1 MYFCFSEHP
10 NTQNA
15 SCTETLKFSLIET
28 LSHNV
33 KKKTVYTL
41 IFIPFHTCCECR
53 SFKYTHNLICN
64 YMLTQLKWV
73 SLRSYPCRQ
82 KNRNTPQP
90 HKGMTSIYN
99 IYTQG
104 INNINNNTKVK
115 CPYKKFP
122 IDLMRICRNHKS
134 NVFSTFN
141 IFKLHSTFVFVPFPQ
156 WILCACRHTE
166 IFTVTDCILG
176 QQKVCVMTKMYYV
189 CYYSAAEEAGFHVLI
204 LAKIL
209 TSQSYKAKPKSVG
222 RTSLN
227 WGRHFSF
234 ILWALTSVL

>member
-1 MYFCFSEHP
+1 MWE
-10 NTQNA
+10 
-15 SCTETLKFSLIET
+15 
-28 LSHNV
+28 
-33 KKKTVYTL
+33 KKTVYTL

-82 KNRNTPQP
+82 KNRNTPQL

-166 IFTVTDCILG
+166 IFTVADCILG